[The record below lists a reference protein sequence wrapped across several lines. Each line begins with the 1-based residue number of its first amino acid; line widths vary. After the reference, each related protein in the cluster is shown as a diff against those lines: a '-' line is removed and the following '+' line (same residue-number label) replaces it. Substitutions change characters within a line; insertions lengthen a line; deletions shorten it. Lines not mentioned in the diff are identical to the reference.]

1 MNEIITIN
9 EVKNDGKSIH
19 LYFNGLVGLYAA
31 YGYSAYALSK
41 KTNVNIAYSESMQM
55 PVVVI
60 NQEHLEELVKNLK
73 VETQKNGYYCLAN
86 EEDVDESEY
95 VKWASKVRMGGGIN
109 I

>member
-9 EVKNDGKSIH
+9 ELKNDGKSIH
-19 LYFNGLVGLYAA
+19 LYFNGLVGLYTA

-41 KTNVNIAYSESMQM
+41 KTNVNAAYSESMQM

-60 NQEHLEELVKNLK
+60 NQEHLEELIKGLK
-73 VETQKNGYYCLAN
+73 VEKQKNGYYCLVSATGI
-86 EEDVDESEY
+86 DENEY
-95 VKWASKVRMGGGIN
+95 VEWASKVRLGGDIN

>member
-9 EVKNDGKSIH
+9 EVNNDGRSIH
-19 LYFNGLVGLYAA
+19 LYFNGLVGLYTA

-41 KTNVNIAYSESMQM
+41 KTIVNAAYSDSMQM

-60 NQEHLEELVKNLK
+60 NPEHLEDLVKNLK
-73 VETQKNGYYCLAN
+73 VEKQKNGYYCLAN
-86 EEDVDESEY
+86 EDAIDENEY
-95 VKWASKVRMGGGIN
+95 MEWATKVRMGGGIN